1 MNHISSELFNLV
13 NDEINNN
20 NSNIAGVICQ
30 SDVFLQQNIVTIK
43 PGINIRKNKD
53 NIGQIYTSVK
63 DLRHKPSLIVVGR
76 GLTEASNPE
85 EEIKLYK
92 Y

>member
-1 MNHISSELFNLV
+1 MFFYNKNG
-13 NDEINNN
+13 NNWN
-20 NSNIAGVICQ
+20 
-30 SDVFLQQNIVTIK
+30 K
-43 PGINIRKNKD
+43 YKKNKD

-63 DLRHKPSLIVVGR
+63 DLRHKPSLIVE